1 MQNSI
6 HSRQKANKII
16 RRRSTYK
23 RKGSFLIFFGIIF
36 VAVAM
41 KIEGAVALIT
51 GGAMGIGRAMAETLL
66 QNGAKF
72 VSVLDLNESAGSATE
87 EDLNKSFGA
96 DKVKFFK
103 CDVTSKDQLHDAFQK
118 TLEVHNRLDIV
129 CNNAGIEE
137 QPDTEKIIRVN
148 LLGTINGTNLARDI
162 MMKQTD
168 PAGGL
173 IINTASMGGLLP
185 TFYAPSYSASKYGI
199 VGYTRSLAA
208 HPLIRKANI
217 RLTLLCP
224 SFVDT
229 SMVTRAKDGDP
240 ILQAVMMRANVLP
253 MSTVIE
259 AFLKAVT
266 DDSLNG
272 AAIRVTPGRGVDLNT
287 FESPEEVAELEIV
300 KP

>member
-1 MQNSI
+1 
-6 HSRQKANKII
+6 
-16 RRRSTYK
+16 
-23 RKGSFLIFFGIIF
+23 
-36 VAVAM
+36 M

-148 LLGTINGTNLARDI
+148 LLGTVNGTNLARDI